1 MIMKTRFY
9 IIIPLLFCINY
20 SFSQNVNLSG
30 KIVDEISKQEL
41 PNATIKIGNH
51 IFLADNKG
59 LFSFQVQG
67 ELLNKYGILV
77 SYVGYEGRNIKIL
90 DPDVF
95 LLIKLKNL
103 ISQLPGV
110 VVSTGAKKIIEQAI
124 ENIPINYPDLP
135 FNLVGFQRTYE
146 TVNDSDFFSMN
157 DALVKMFV
165 PSYQNW
171 KTNIQIQILQNRSFI
186 RRIDSFKNNKFKDG
200 HWGAVYEAARAGD
213 FVHSG
218 RFFLSVRRIN
228 NYSFI
233 LRGIINYE
241 DSKVY
246 AIDFM
251 MKDSVPGFEGTVFI
265 ETASYAFAGIT
276 YYFNQL
282 EKERVEKNMGN
293 KDFFTII
300 QSSFH
305 EINHKWYLKNFHGE
319 QHAVKKRLL
328 SNHYFRKAII
338 DFIAISI
345 DASDV
350 LQIPPEE
357 RVLKSVKV
365 TDIIKSADESKWKPI
380 DSLIRKEEFKKYIT
394 NIPLPYAK

>member
-1 MIMKTRFY
+1 
-9 IIIPLLFCINY
+9 
-20 SFSQNVNLSG
+20 
-30 KIVDEISKQEL
+30 
-41 PNATIKIGNH
+41 
-51 IFLADNKG
+51 
-59 LFSFQVQG
+59 
-67 ELLNKYGILV
+67 
-77 SYVGYEGRNIKIL
+77 
-90 DPDVF
+90 
-95 LLIKLKNL
+95 
-103 ISQLPGV
+103 
-110 VVSTGAKKIIEQAI
+110 
-124 ENIPINYPDLP
+124 
-135 FNLVGFQRTYE
+135 
-146 TVNDSDFFSMN
+146 
-157 DALVKMFV
+157 
-165 PSYQNW
+165 
-171 KTNIQIQILQNRSFI
+171 
-186 RRIDSFKNNKFKDG
+186 
-200 HWGAVYEAARAGD
+200 
-213 FVHSG
+213 
-218 RFFLSVRRIN
+218 
-228 NYSFI
+228 
-233 LRGIINYE
+233 
-241 DSKVY
+241 
-246 AIDFM
+246 
-251 MKDSVPGFEGTVFI
+251 VPGFEGTVFI

>member
-1 MIMKTRFY
+1 MKTRFY

-241 DSKVY
+241 NSKVY

-345 DASDV
+345 DTSDV